1 MIVNDCK
8 IFAEVNFF
16 FCFSLVTL
24 NGTRSGNM
32 TQNFTGFMLYAYN
45 EFDDEDSGDF
55 LSPLPAGVSK
65 RECLFNDTG
74 QFVSKAHSNSEDR
87 WQSLE
92 KF

>member
-1 MIVNDCK
+1 
-8 IFAEVNFF
+8 
-16 FCFSLVTL
+16 
-24 NGTRSGNM
+24 
-32 TQNFTGFMLYAYN
+32 MLYAYN

-65 RECLFNDTG
+65 RECHFKDTG

>member
-1 MIVNDCK
+1 
-8 IFAEVNFF
+8 
-16 FCFSLVTL
+16 
-24 NGTRSGNM
+24 
-32 TQNFTGFMLYAYN
+32 MLYAYN

-65 RECLFNDTG
+65 RECHFNDTR